1 MGKSMWWFDASRR
14 TPACPAWGRECDS
27 KRSVSLIFSFD
38 LSARTTLAAIET
50 ETDRVQWAA
59 AGSNVTLYL
68 TAIDPIHL
76 DVGRVLCSPSAPVEL
91 ASAFTARIIV
101 FDIQVPILAGTSVSE
116 KSATCKPCF
125 MHFVSDRALSSFSRC
140 PSGDI

>member
-1 MGKSMWWFDASRR
+1 MWWLDAGRR
-14 TPACPAWGRECDS
+14 TPARPAWGRDCDS
-27 KRSVSLIFSFD
+27 ERSVSLISSFD

-68 TAIDPIHL
+68 TTIDPVHL

-91 ASAFTARIIV
+91 ASAFIARIIV

-116 KSATCKPCF
+116 KK
-125 MHFVSDRALSSFSRC
+125 
-140 PSGDI
+140 